1 MREGRWLDRGLGQIV
16 RGLRGER
23 LVPSKHLHTLPD
35 TDQKNLD
42 AVNRHRRFG
51 WVSQIPR

>member
-1 MREGRWLDRGLGQIV
+1 MVGGWTAGSV
-16 RGLRGER
+16 RSSADYVEN
-23 LVPSKHLHTLPD
+23 VWFPSKHLHTLPD